1 VNTRNGSRKG
11 VVVFDLET
19 QKLADEVGGWKNIR
33 KMKLSLGVAHTEED
47 GFITFTEDNV
57 SELIELLLN
66 ADLIV
71 GFNQMR
77 FDHEVLSAYTDENLR
92 ALPNLDILVD
102 VQSELGHRL
111 SLDQLAATT
120 LGEKKSGSGLQ
131 AAEWFREGKMELLEQ
146 YCKDD
151 VRITR
156 DLYRY
161 GLEKGHLL
169 YKPRGRK
176 VAKVPV
182 DWTSFP

>member
-1 VNTRNGSRKG
+1 
-11 VVVFDLET
+11 
-19 QKLADEVGGWKNIR
+19 
-33 KMKLSLGVAHTEED
+33 MK
-47 GFITFTEDNV
+47 
-57 SELIELLLN
+57 
-66 ADLIV
+66 
-71 GFNQMR
+71 
-77 FDHEVLSAYTDENLR
+77 NLR

-176 VAKVPV
+176 VAKVQV